1 MRQEFVVRLSPR
13 RHRKVL
19 VGDGLPVAAGR
30 ARARGAGELLEEHLG
45 RLRDEDNR
53 VVRHLTDLGI
63 QFHNPLDRRLWYLQL
78 IVRVDI
84 LQNGCCG
91 AVGCGRGRHF
101 EGE

>member
-78 IVRVDI
+78 IVRD
-84 LQNGCCG
+84 GRCG
-91 AVGCGRGRHF
+91 AFGCGRGRHL
-101 EGE
+101 ERE